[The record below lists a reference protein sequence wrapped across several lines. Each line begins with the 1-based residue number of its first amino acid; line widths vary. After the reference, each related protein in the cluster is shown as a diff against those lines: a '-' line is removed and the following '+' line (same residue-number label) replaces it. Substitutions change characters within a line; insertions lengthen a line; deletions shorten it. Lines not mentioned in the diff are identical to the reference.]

1 VRRLTIPDVVSDAN
15 LNTLVEL
22 SDVQFTE
29 VAIGRHYFEANNVGG
44 ATNWSLID
52 KFGNQILL
60 ELVVMLILLKR
71 WFLLAAEVR
80 GVLTKFGSDYQLLAR
95 SEKMW

>member
-1 VRRLTIPDVVSDAN
+1 
-15 LNTLVEL
+15 
-22 SDVQFTE
+22 
-29 VAIGRHYFEANNVGG
+29 VGG

-71 WFLLAAEVR
+71 WFLLAAEGER
-80 GVLTKFGSDYQLLAR
+80 RFDQIRFGLSVASSFRKDVVITAPSSVPFFSQDFKPWLI
-95 SEKMW
+95 KPI

>member
-1 VRRLTIPDVVSDAN
+1 
-15 LNTLVEL
+15 
-22 SDVQFTE
+22 
-29 VAIGRHYFEANNVGG
+29 VGG

-71 WFLLAAEVR
+71 WFLLAGKVR
-80 GVLTKFGSDYQLLAR
+80 GVLTKLVGLSVASPFRKDVVITAPLNPFFLPRFSVVDKTNLSLPGWTNIVQSG
-95 SEKMW
+95 KTF

>member
-1 VRRLTIPDVVSDAN
+1 
-15 LNTLVEL
+15 LVEL
-22 SDVQFTE
+22 SDVQFTGGGN
-29 VAIGRHYFEANNVGG
+29 GRHYFEEANNVGG

-71 WFLLAAEVR
+71 WFLLAAER
-80 GVLTKFGSDYQLLAR
+80 
-95 SEKMW
+95 